1 VWYVTAMMAT
11 LLGVYVWMLL
21 SIKQRSAQSPVERAH
36 AAQHVPQRPQP
47 VRERY
52 ASDAAGRTRPSL
64 NGLGTFA
71 ADEFATIV
79 VRRATKVGANA

>member
-1 VWYVTAMMAT
+1 
-11 LLGVYVWMLL
+11 
-21 SIKQRSAQSPVERAH
+21 
-36 AAQHVPQRPQP
+36 

-52 ASDAAGRTRPSL
+52 ASDAAGRTRPVL

-79 VRRATKVGANA
+79 VHRATEVGANA